1 MSGFFALRRETFS
14 ARRFL
19 NPIGYK
25 IGLELLVKCRC
36 ARVAEVPIAFA
47 DRIHG
52 ESKLSLREQLRYLR
66 HLRRLFL
73 YRYGTWSEVMQF
85 MVVGAS
91 GVLVNLAG
99 VTMLLRVG
107 VPAAVSIAVGI
118 VASICT
124 NFYLNRRFTFSHSRT
139 GTCPASSWVIS
150 SRSPS
155 ARWSTTSSPWLARL
169 AARALLPQLA
179 SLGGIGV
186 ATVVNFVALKYIVF
200 KHKHYRPR

>member
-1 MSGFFALRRETFS
+1 MSGFFALRRSTFS
-14 ARRFL
+14 RADSL
-19 NPIGYK
+19 NPVGYK

-47 DRIHG
+47 NRIHG

-99 VTMLLRVG
+99 VTMLLRAG
-107 VPAAVSIAVGI
+107 APAAVSIAVGI
-118 VASICT
+118 AASICT
-124 NFYLNRRFTFSHSRT
+124 NFYLNRRFTFQNSQHGHMPTQFVSYVLSVSFGSLVNYLVALGVLHWRPT
-139 GTCPASSWVIS
+139 
-150 SRSPS
+150 
-155 ARWSTTSSPWLARL
+155 LA
-169 AARALLPQLA
+169 PQLA
-179 SLGGIGV
+179 ALGGIAA
-186 ATVVNFVALKYIVF
+186 ATVLNFIALKYIVF